1 MGCSHNTFCSAIA
14 VNAVALPSQCNCI
27 DLQKN
32 IHPLAGARRAYKPQH
47 FVSSN
52 DEKGVS
58 FFSPLLKIDASVL
71 KVVVNRRDFS
81 FIPFA
86 AKRVEEQQE
95 LADLFFKLKLIPKK
109 INVSDVVDKQFLR

>member
-1 MGCSHNTFCSAIA
+1 
-14 VNAVALPSQCNCI
+14 
-27 DLQKN
+27 LQKN